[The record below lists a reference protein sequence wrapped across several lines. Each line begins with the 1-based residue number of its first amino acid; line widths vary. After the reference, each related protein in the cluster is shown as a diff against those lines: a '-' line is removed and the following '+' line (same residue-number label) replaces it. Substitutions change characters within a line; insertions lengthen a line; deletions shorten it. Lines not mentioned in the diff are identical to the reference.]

1 VRPPQDSQR
10 ADVEIFGSGGATA
23 VDCQAAAGQEA
34 FGTVYREFAEAV
46 GLGGP
51 NELDAQRGLHVQQVT
66 EAAEAD
72 FLGVETPSM
81 VRHEAGSVVGPV
93 RPYRR

>member
-1 VRPPQDSQR
+1 
-10 ADVEIFGSGGATA
+10 
-23 VDCQAAAGQEA
+23 
-34 FGTVYREFAEAV
+34 
-46 GLGGP
+46 
-51 NELDAQRGLHVQQVT
+51 VQQVT